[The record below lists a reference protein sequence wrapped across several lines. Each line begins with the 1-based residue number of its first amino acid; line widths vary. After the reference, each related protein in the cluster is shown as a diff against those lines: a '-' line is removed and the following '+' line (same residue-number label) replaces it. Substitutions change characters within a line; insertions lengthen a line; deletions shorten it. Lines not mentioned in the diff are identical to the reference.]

1 MNLLPYH
8 EEVTTAQTLIAGE
21 GRCKVTEDEF

>member
-1 MNLLPYH
+1 MNLLPYD
-8 EEVTTAQTLIAGE
+8 EEVTTAQTLIAAE